1 MTIDAEVPAR
11 LIPPSERREGD
22 KMCRVSPYS
31 LPKSQSA
38 RRVGLVVPLV
48 LSLVSGCASKVT
60 HTRADSAVV
69 GPTIGF
75 TIVSSPV
82 LAPETNERL
91 GEKTVECVA
100 SAIANTMPMVRV
112 IAAEQLRSSVLFDLP
127 PASWPLSRES
137 LETLSTDEAL
147 RGRAA
152 AAGISYIIAVGG
164 QTTQPRPRGGGV
176 PLAGAGGA
184 GIFGFWLWER
194 DSTLWAEIV
203 EVASGKLVDKVEATV
218 SGRPWFLMAGI
229 FPLGAPS
236 FTETW
241 ACYKLGQGVVEA
253 LNR

>member
-1 MTIDAEVPAR
+1 MNRASSHNLLKPQRA
-11 LIPPSERREGD
+11 
-22 KMCRVSPYS
+22 
-31 LPKSQSA
+31 Q
-38 RRVGLVVPLV
+38 RVGLGALLILALV
-48 LSLVSGCASKVT
+48 YGCASKVT
-60 HTRADSAVV
+60 YTRADSAVV
-69 GPTIGF
+69 DPTIGL
-75 TIVSSPV
+75 TILSSPA

-100 SAIANTMPMVRV
+100 SAIADNVPKAQV
-112 IAAEQLRSSVLFDLP
+112 ITGEQFRSNVLFDLP
-127 PASWPLSRES
+127 ADSWPLSRES

-164 QTTQPRPRGGGV
+164 QTMQRRPRGGGV
-176 PLAGAGGA
+176 TLAGAGGA

-203 EVASGKLVDKVEATV
+203 EVVSGKSVAKVEATV
-218 SGRPWFLMAGI
+218 SGRPWFLLAGI

-253 LNR
+253 LNTPGGARP

>member
-1 MTIDAEVPAR
+1 MMIDAEGRAAEIPAWR
-11 LIPPSERREGD
+11 AKRARQRPRTG
-22 KMCRVSPYS
+22 
-31 LPKSQSA
+31 SA
-38 RRVGLVVPLV
+38 RCLGLVVLLV
-48 LSLVSGCASKVT
+48 LSLVYGCASKVIQA
-60 HTRADSAVV
+60 RANSAIVD
-69 GPTIGF
+69 PTIGL
-75 TIVSSPV
+75 TILSSSL

-100 SAIANTMPMVRV
+100 SAIVNNVPTARV
-112 IAAEQLRSSVLFDLP
+112 VTAEQFRSSVLFDLP
-127 PASWPLSRES
+127 REGWPLSRES
-137 LETLSTDEAL
+137 LDALSTDEVL

-152 AAGISYIIAVGG
+152 AAGIGYLITVGG
-164 QTTQPRPRGGGV
+164 QTTQPRPRGGG
-176 PLAGAGGA
+176 LTLSGAGGA

-203 EVASGKLVDKVEATV
+203 DLASGQSVAKVEATV

-253 LNR
+253 LTTRGDGRP